1 MSLNEVLSAGFS
13 AANRRLAGVFLDL
26 LWKIAWAAATGAALL
41 LVASWFSAQLG
52 SLKLNGV
59 PLRNPAAVAV
69 LTRELWNRY
78 AATLFWMGILVV
90 ALSKTTWFLLE
101 AYFRAGILSIDGSFF
116 EKASR
121 HFRLFIASSVMKTVF
136 CAAAGAL
143 LLLIVFGRY
152 LSSPVSDWRVMWP
165 ETRPPFLVALVIW
178 ATIWFAMTLL
188 ETLIRSGS
196 LDLLGTDLFVLVGL
210 LATLVT
216 FEGMMAGAVMIG
228 VITVSSIA
236 TGPAGVL
243 ITLAA
248 AGLGVLGLTIL
259 HSYLLLVRFSSVA
272 ALESSAVII
281 GHVDV

>member
-1 MSLNEVLSAGFS
+1 
-13 AANRRLAGVFLDL
+13 
-26 LWKIAWAAATGAALL
+26 
-41 LVASWFSAQLG
+41 
-52 SLKLNGV
+52 
-59 PLRNPAAVAV
+59 
-69 LTRELWNRY
+69 
-78 AATLFWMGILVV
+78 MGILVV
-90 ALSKTTWFLLE
+90 ALSKTAWFLLE
-101 AYFRAGILSIDGSFF
+101 AYFRAGILSIDAPLPLGEGGAKRRVRVSFF
-116 EKASR
+116 QKASR

-165 ETRPPFLVALVIW
+165 ETRPPFFVALVIW

-196 LDLLGTDLFVLVGL
+196 LDLLGTDLFTLVGL
-210 LATLVT
+210 MATLVT

-228 VITVSSIA
+228 VVIVSSIA

-243 ITLAA
+243 MTLAV
-248 AGLGVLGLTIL
+248 AGLGVLGLTVL